1 MATNAPQIF
10 DPERIKL
17 KNPEAAKIVIINTAW
32 NAEIIEKLTNGA
44 KKALLEAHIPEKNL
58 AVINVPGA
66 YELPFAVSEAINEN
80 ETLSG
85 VIALGCIIRG
95 ETPHFDFIADAV
107 SNGLMQVQL
116 TTGIPVAFGV
126 LTTLNHEQ
134 AEERAGGKLGN
145 KGEEAAQTLLQML
158 GTQYKVFE

>member
-1 MATNAPQIF
+1 MATHAPQIF
-10 DPERIKL
+10 DSERIKL
-17 KNPEAAKIVIINTAW
+17 KNPESVKIIIVNTAW
-32 NAEIIEKLTNGA
+32 NSQIIEKLTNGA
-44 KKALLEAHIPEKNL
+44 KKALIEANIPEKNL

-66 YELPFAVSEAINEN
+66 FELPFAVAEAINEN

-85 VIALGCIIRG
+85 IIALGCIIKG

-126 LTTLNHEQ
+126 LTTLNQEQ
-134 AEERAGGKLGN
+134 AMERAGGKLGN

-158 GTQYKVFE
+158 STRYKVF